1 MKKLFPIVATLLVLA
16 ISGCAPQVDVEA
28 DEAAIRNLE
37 TEVVAA
43 ENAGDAD
50 ALMTGIAVD
59 AIWLPP
65 NEPALTGKVAIRE
78 SMQNSFDQFDF
89 EITTATAEVEVAGD
103 WAFARGTYEFTV
115 TPKAGGEAQQE
126 TGKYIWILQRQAD
139 GFWKFARAIWNSDLP
154 AGGGE

>member
-1 MKKLFPIVATLLVLA
+1 MKKLFLVLA
-16 ISGCAPQVDVEA
+16 TALALTAAACAPQVDVEA

-43 ENAGDAD
+43 ENAGDLD
-50 ALMTGIAVD
+50 ALMAGIAGN

-78 SMQNSFDQFDF
+78 WMQNSFDQFDL

-115 TPKAGGEAQQE
+115 TPKAGGGGQQE

-139 GFWKFARAIWNSDLP
+139 GSWKFARAIWNSDGP
-154 AGGGE
+154 AASE